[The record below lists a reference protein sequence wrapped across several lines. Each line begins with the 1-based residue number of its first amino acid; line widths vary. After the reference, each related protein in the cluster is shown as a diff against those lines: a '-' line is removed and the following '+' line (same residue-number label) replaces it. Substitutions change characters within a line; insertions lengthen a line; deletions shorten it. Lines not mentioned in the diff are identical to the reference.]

1 MLPAIPYDGSYHS
14 AGTMAATGGC
24 SWRGRTCSEPPV
36 NLAHGPLQET
46 GSGAANVRCA
56 NWPAGARCPIR
67 AGTAALRC
75 CTHRLV
81 RSLVKPET
89 GPDLRWSQG
98 DSNP

>member
-36 NLAHGPLQET
+36 NLDHGPLQET

-56 NWPAGARCPIR
+56 N
-67 AGTAALRC
+67 
-75 CTHRLV
+75 
-81 RSLVKPET
+81 
-89 GPDLRWSQG
+89 
-98 DSNP
+98 